1 MDTMETNR
9 EIPNRNRKLKKKFLI
24 PTIIVIILF
33 SVIAVDSLINV
44 SSYGMDETTKIIN
57 GIRNIKSAKLM
68 AFTDGWI
75 IPLGIFEGGSFEN
88 ASIYRYSDRSFK
100 DRAIIISPDRETADG
115 GKGKEYIGYYNW
127 KKWHLGP
134 EYDGSQRVN
143 FLKEKLNR
151 YRVSRYVKD
160 FIKRLNRSH
169 YTVAN
174 EMCILA
180 ESTGPLTPY
189 QKPDLTQAQRV
200 LSSIARY
207 PDSVGVWVEGHG
219 KSYSGRGNSVRA
231 AVEGIYAKNKI
242 TSSDIRFLK
251 ITTQKGYRLHE
262 INAAVF
268 SDDLAFI
275 RTTLGNL
282 EHLDLLQARF
292 YNDTVPRSAL
302 DCSKNVEYAFNLPKG
317 NLPKLE
323 RVDLPPV
330 VSVDWYAFRNL
341 PALKNINLSNTLHI
355 ADQAFEGCVSLRAV
369 NAPKLETLRQ
379 GAFFHCNA
387 LKGLV
392 FPRLKSIKRYALSP
406 SVQTIAIPKTA
417 IINTYDLAA
426 LSDENSSGSESSW
439 PEVLLLLKED
449 NANNKK
455 EPKKITIYPKNNKN
469 IWDIFINGKFEIS
482 KDYFVR
488 SRDLPLVKVAQHPY
502 TMPLFNPQ
510 LTAEEITVAVGTSAN
525 VPIRFADKN
534 IALRMAWGHS
544 DNPSITQI
552 TADGKISASVPGNAV
567 LTITDIVADVTLPAG
582 KKAHVFSNWPVELKN
597 PLRLRVRVE

>member
-1 MDTMETNR
+1 MDTMEANR
-9 EIPNRNRKLKKKFLI
+9 EIPNRNRKFKRKFLI
-24 PTIIVIILF
+24 PTIIMIILF

-44 SSYGMDETTKIIN
+44 NVSSYGMYETTKIIN
-57 GIRNIKSAKLM
+57 SIRNIKGAKLM

-88 ASIYRYSDRSFK
+88 TFVSLYMDRPFK
-100 DRAIIISPDRETADG
+100 DRAIIISPDRGTADG
-115 GKGKEYIGYYNW
+115 GKGKEYIGYCNW
-127 KKWHLGP
+127 KKWYLAP
-134 EYDGSQRVN
+134 EYNGSQRVN
-143 FLKEKLNR
+143 FLKEKLYR
-151 YRVSRYVKD
+151 YRVSRYVQSLTE
-160 FIKRLNRSH
+160 RLNTYH
-169 YTVAN
+169 YVVAN
-174 EMCILA
+174 DMCIVE

-189 QKPDLTQAQRV
+189 LKPDLTQAQRV

-207 PDSVGVWVEGHG
+207 PDSVGVWVEGDG
-219 KSYSGRGNSVRA
+219 KSYSGRGNSVSA

-251 ITTQKGYRLHE
+251 ITTQKDYRLHE

-282 EHLDLLQARF
+282 EHLDLSRARF

-330 VSVDWYAFRNL
+330 VSVDWYAFRHL
-341 PALKNINLSNTLHI
+341 PALKNINLPNTRHI

-369 NAPKLETLRQ
+369 NAPKLETLGQ

-426 LSDENSSGSESSW
+426 LSDENSSVSASSW
-439 PEVLLLLKED
+439 SGSLLLFSKD
-449 NANNKK
+449 NANKK
-455 EPKKITIYPKNNKN
+455 REPKKIMIYVTA
-469 IWDIFINGKFEIS
+469 D
-482 KDYFVR
+482 
-488 SRDLPLVKVAQHPY
+488 QHPY
-502 TMPLFNPQ
+502 TMPRFNPQ
-510 LTAEEITVAVGTSAN
+510 LIAEEITMVAGTGADI
-525 VPIRFADKN
+525 PIRFTDKN
-534 IALRMAWGHS
+534 VALRMAWGHS

-552 TADGKISASVPGNAV
+552 TADGKISASAPGKAV

-597 PLRLRVRVE
+597 PLRLRIKVE